1 MTAPCGVPSSA
12 AVTTPSSMNPAL
24 SHLLIRR
31 ITRESNTM
39 FEETNQPLV
48 ANRVKEPADIGV
60 QNPAHLCASD
70 PDRQC
75 IQRVVLP
82 TLWPKSVREPHE
94 VLLVN
99 CIEYFHKCAL
109 NYFVFQRCN
118 TQRTLSAI
126 RLRVYCLRDGF
137 A

>member
-1 MTAPCGVPSSA
+1 MASNGEMTAPCGVPSSA

-60 QNPAHLCASD
+60 QNPASPLCERSRPPVHPA
-70 PDRQC
+70 RC
-75 IQRVVLP
+75 VA
-82 TLWPKSVREPHE
+82 H
-94 VLLVN
+94 
-99 CIEYFHKCAL
+99 AL
-109 NYFVFQRCN
+109 AEI
-118 TQRTLSAI
+118 RT
-126 RLRVYCLRDGF
+126 RTP
-137 A
+137 